1 MGFLIFALLAIPIV
15 NEVMYN
21 PAGPEG
27 GANSPGDRNEFVEI
41 LNRGESPLSLSGY
54 WISDNSEV
62 DSLMPYGDTTLLRF
76 APGAVINSSSV
87 PPGGYALILDPEYV
101 ESCTLNPQPYLIPE
115 GTVILRPHD
124 SDIGNGLS
132 LSDRLYLIDRSGD
145 TVDSY
150 PGDIEAP
157 DGYSVERRDPDG
169 PPEPNN
175 WRIST
180 CGATPGAEN
189 SMSRRVA
196 FSIDRKTLM
205 SSPEDPQPGDEI
217 TISFSI
223 YNEGLEP
230 LLYGKAEAC
239 VESDTVSS
247 LFESPIAP
255 DDTAEIV
262 ITLGKL
268 AEGYYEIL
276 IRITARGET
285 DSATAFV
292 LKTVRVG
299 LGPVLINEIM
309 YDDSCEW
316 VEIMNRGSRD
326 FDLTGITLRDM
337 SGKTSDPAP
346 SHILAPGEL
355 AVFTSCPAF
364 IIGKYGMADCADS
377 LGDLPSLNNSHEIL
391 YLIDSTGT
399 VLDKVKYRG
408 SWGGGKGTSLER
420 FSPEVSSSVKSN
432 WSSSTDSSGATPC
445 RRNSISSCGSGKGL
459 LSFSG
464 KYLSLSSGKPL
475 AIYYSLPGGP
485 SRARILIFDSIGRR
499 VRDLWTGES
508 PTGKGVVLF
517 DGKDDRGT
525 PLPSGLY
532 IVYFEGKTKGKLY
545 RNKKALVIRR

>member
-1 MGFLIFALLAIPIV
+1 MGFLIFALLAIPII

-27 GANSPGDRNEFVEI
+27 GTNSPGDRNEFLEI
-41 LNRGESPLSLSGY
+41 LNRGGSPLNLSGY

-62 DSLMPYGDTTLLRF
+62 DSLMPYGDTALLRF
-76 APGAVINSSSV
+76 APEAVINSSV
-87 PPGGYALILDPEYV
+87 IPPGGYALILDPEYV

-115 GTVILRPHD
+115 GTVILRPQD

-157 DGYSVERRDPDG
+157 DGYSVERRDPDK
-169 PPEPNN
+169 PPEPDN
-175 WRIST
+175 WRISAS
-180 CGATPGAEN
+180 GATPGAEN
-189 SMSRRVA
+189 SVSRRVA
-196 FSIDRKTLM
+196 FSVIRSSLM
-205 SSPEDPQPGDEI
+205 SSPEDPQPGDDI
-217 TISFSI
+217 TISLSI

-230 LLYGKAEAC
+230 LLYGKAEAFM
-239 VESDTVSS
+239 EDDTVPAF
-247 LFESPIAP
+247 FESPIAP
-255 DDTAEIV
+255 DDTAGIV
-262 ITLGKL
+262 ISLGEL

-276 IRITARGET
+276 IRLTARGET

-299 LGPVLINEIM
+299 LGPVLLNEIM

-316 VEIMNRGSRD
+316 VEILNRGTKD
-326 FDLTGITLRDM
+326 FDLAGVTLRDM
-337 SGKTSDPAP
+337 SGKTSGPAP
-346 SHILAPGEL
+346 SHVLAPGEL
-355 AVFTSCPAF
+355 AVFTPCREF
-364 IIGKYGMADCADS
+364 IAEKYGMAACADS
-377 LGDLPSLNNSHEIL
+377 LENLPSLNNSHEIL
-391 YLIDSTGT
+391 YLLDSTGT
-399 VLDKVKYRG
+399 ILDKVEYRG

-432 WSSSTDSSGATPC
+432 WSSSTDSAGATPC
-445 RRNSISSCGSGKGL
+445 RRNSISSPGSVKGI
-459 LSFSG
+459 LSFSEN
-464 KYLSLSSGKPL
+464 YLSLSSGKPL
-475 AIYYSLPGGP
+475 ALYYSLPGGP
-485 SRARILIFDSIGRR
+485 SKARIIVFDSMGRR

>member
-1 MGFLIFALLAIPIV
+1 MGFLVFVLLSIPII

-27 GANSPGDRNEFVEI
+27 GTNSPGDRNEFVEI
-41 LNRGESPLSLSGY
+41 MNRGESLLNLSGY

-62 DSLMPYGDTTLLRF
+62 DSLMPYGDTALLRF
-76 APGAVINSSSV
+76 APGAIINSSVV

-101 ESCTLNPQPYLIPE
+101 VSCTLNPQPYHIPE

-145 TVDSY
+145 TLDSY

-169 PPEPNN
+169 PPEPDN
-175 WRIST
+175 WRISA

-189 SMSRRVA
+189 SVSRRVA
-196 FSIDRKTLM
+196 FSVDRTSLM
-205 SSPEDPQPGDEI
+205 SSPDEPQPGDEI

-230 LLYGKAEAC
+230 LLQGKAEAFM
-239 VESDTVSS
+239 ESDTFLS
-247 LFESPIAP
+247 LFESPIVP
-255 DDTAEIV
+255 DDTAEIA
-262 ITLGKL
+262 ICLGEL
-268 AEGYYEIL
+268 AEGYYEIH

-299 LGPVLINEIM
+299 LGPVLLNEIM

-316 VEIMNRGSRD
+316 VEIINRGTED
-326 FDLTGITLRDM
+326 FDLAGITLQDM
-337 SGKTSDPAP
+337 SGKTSAPAS

-355 AVFTSCPAF
+355 AVLTPCPAF
-364 IIGKYGMADCADS
+364 ITEKYGMAACADS
-377 LGDLPSLNNSHEIL
+377 LENLPSLNNSHEIL
-391 YLIDSTGT
+391 YLLDSTGT
-399 VLDKVKYRG
+399 ILDKVEYRG
-408 SWGGGKGTSLER
+408 SWGGGKGISLER

-432 WSSSTDSSGATPC
+432 WSSSTDSAGATPC
-445 RRNSISSCGSGKGL
+445 RRNSISAQGAGKGL
-459 LSFSG
+459 LSFSER
-464 KYLSLSSGKPL
+464 YLSLSSGKPVAL
-475 AIYYSLPGGP
+475 YYSLPGGP
-485 SRARILIFDSIGRR
+485 SMARMIIFDSMGRR
-499 VRDLWTGES
+499 VRNLWAGES

-517 DGKDDRGT
+517 DGKDDRGS
-525 PLPSGLY
+525 PLPLGLY